1 MLKSFEAFLTTYAS
15 HGCTVTISSGNELN
29 DLTADFIKNLD
40 PFFCFQSFAV
50 EDYLKYLRK
59 HMTDENK
66 HFFCLSFDE
75 RRYTRFLEME
85 IRYLIEP
92 GDEEQV

>member
-50 EDYLKYLRK
+50 EDYLEYLRK

-75 RRYTRFLEME
+75 RRYSLFLEIW
-85 IRYLIEP
+85 IRGLIEP
-92 GDEEQV
+92 GEEQP